1 MNTVRRILVGSTLAV
16 IAAGLASADTIY
28 STATPISSS
37 TASSWSL
44 TLNKYSGSGT
54 LTGVTIY
61 FKASIAASDLYVMN
75 TGTSDQTWDLTASNT
90 IVKSMVN
97 SASSLDKFS
106 NETFQTVDTAGNGL
120 ALGNCTT
127 GGTPSVSCIGTQTTA
142 AGDKTHLGTIAYDS
156 TSFPSLGTTGT
167 GLGGT
172 FGLMKVVAAGDIS
185 KYVGAGTFTLSGT
198 TSHSTA
204 FDVSGTQTVSLVGL
218 SDSYVAEV
226 DYTYT
231 PPATPE
237 PATMVLF
244 GSALLGLGL
253 VGKRKGLSNR

>member
-1 MNTVRRILVGSTLAV
+1 
-16 IAAGLASADTIY
+16 
-28 STATPISSS
+28 
-37 TASSWSL
+37 
-44 TLNKYSGSGT
+44 
-54 LTGVTIY
+54 
-61 FKASIAASDLYVMN
+61 
-75 TGTSDQTWDLTASNT
+75 
-90 IVKSMVN
+90 
-97 SASSLDKFS
+97 
-106 NETFQTVDTAGNGL
+106 
-120 ALGNCTT
+120 
-127 GGTPSVSCIGTQTTA
+127 
-142 AGDKTHLGTIAYDS
+142 
-156 TSFPSLGTTGT
+156 
-167 GLGGT
+167 
-172 FGLMKVVAAGDIS
+172 MKVVAAGDIS